1 MQKFKLKPTI
11 YFGENSLSALSKL
24 KADNVVIITDAF
36 MESSGTARHI
46 AERLT
51 SCGTVHIF
59 SEIRPDP
66 PIELIVHSLRF
77 LLDNKA
83 DAVIALGGG
92 SSIDAAKSTVMMA
105 RRSTGKNILFVAVP
119 TTSGTGSEVTSFAVI
134 TDPNAEAKYP
144 LVSDEL
150 LPDVSVLAPELVV
163 SAPPAVTAD
172 TGMDVITHGL
182 EAYISTKANDFSDA
196 LAEKALSLAFEYLPE
211 AFDNGSDLVA
221 REKMHSAS
229 CLAGMAFND
238 VGLGI
243 NHGIAHALG
252 AVFHI
257 PHGRAN
263 AMILPDVMEFN
274 SSCRLR
280 GDQDTLPARKM
291 SHIARRLGM
300 AIPSPKLGAR
310 NLVSYLR
317 ALRTRVGIPTTLA
330 QCGVTKEMFEAEK
343 EHIIECAL
351 ADACTATN
359 PRKATAE
366 DVEKIL
372 SGIAKF
378 R

>member
-11 YFGENSLSALSKL
+11 YFGENSLSALSSIR
-24 KADNVVIITDAF
+24 AENAVIITDAF
-36 MESSGTARHI
+36 MQSSGTAERI
-46 AERLT
+46 AERL
-51 SCGTVHIF
+51 SGCRAIHIF

-66 PIELIVHSLRF
+66 PIELIVQSLRF
-77 LLDNKA
+77 LLDKRA

-105 RRSTGKNILFVAVP
+105 RKTTGRDILFVAVP
-119 TTSGTGSEVTSFAVI
+119 TTSGTGSEATSFAVI
-134 TDPNAEAKYP
+134 TDPEAEAKYP

-150 LPDVSVLAPELVV
+150 LPDISVLASELVV
-163 SAPPAVTAD
+163 SAPPAITAD

-196 LAEKALSLAFEYLPE
+196 LAEKSLSLAFEYLPL
-211 AFDNGSDLVA
+211 AYDNGSDLVA

-263 AMILPDVMEFN
+263 AMLLPEVMEFN

-280 GDQDTLPARKM
+280 GEQDTLPARKM

-310 NLVSYLR
+310 NLVTYLR
-317 ALRTRVGIPTTLA
+317 ALRVRIGIPTSLA
-330 QCGVTKEMFEAEK
+330 QCGVDKEMFEAEK
-343 EHIIECAL
+343 EHIIESAL

-359 PRKATAE
+359 PRKASPE

>member
-24 KADNVVIITDAF
+24 KAENAVIITDVF
-36 MESSGTARHI
+36 MESSGTAKSI
-46 AERLT
+46 AERLGNCK
-51 SCGTVHIF
+51 SVHIY
-59 SEIRPDP
+59 SGIRPDP
-66 PIELIVHSLRF
+66 PIELIVEALRF
-77 LLDNKA
+77 LLDNNA

-105 RRSTGKNILFVAVP
+105 RHTTGKDILFVAVP

-134 TDPNAEAKYP
+134 TDPQAEAKYP

-163 SAPPAVTAD
+163 SAPPAITAD

-196 LAEKALSLAFEYLPE
+196 LAEKALSLAFEYLPQ
-211 AFDNGSDLVA
+211 AYDNGADLMA

-263 AMILPDVMEFN
+263 AMVLPEVMEFN

-310 NLVSYLR
+310 NLVTYLR
-317 ALRTRVGIPTTLA
+317 SLRMRLGIPASLSE
-330 QCGVTKEMFEAEK
+330 CGITKEMFEAEK
-343 EHIIECAL
+343 EHIIQCAL

-359 PRKATAE
+359 PRKAAPE

-372 SGIAKF
+372 SGIARF